1 MAAHYLRALALFA
14 DFDGRASRAEWW
26 GFVAVHL
33 ALTLVLLTASAV
45 LAEALALSWVAG
57 GVLISLYLVVTFFP
71 TVSGAARRLHD
82 VGRSSLWLA
91 VAVVPPLAVLLVVW
105 MAGPGERAPNAWGQ
119 PPDTGRND

>member
-1 MAAHYLRALALFA
+1 MAAHYLRTLALFA

-33 ALTLVLLTASAV
+33 ALTLALLTASAV
-45 LAEALALSWVAG
+45 LAEALDVGWVAG
-57 GVLISLYLVVTFFP
+57 GVPVSLYLVATFFP

-91 VAVVPPLAVLLVVW
+91 VAVVPPLAVLLAVW
-105 MAGPGERAPNAWGQ
+105 LAMPGEPAPNAWGQ
-119 PPDTGRND
+119 PTDGRRND

>member
-33 ALTLVLLTASAV
+33 AITMTLLAVSAV
-45 LAEALALSWVAG
+45 LAEALGLSWIAG
-57 GVLISLYLVVTFFP
+57 GVLVSLYVVATFFP

-91 VAVVPPLAVLLVVW
+91 VGVVPPLAVLLVVW
-105 MAGPGERAPNAWGQ
+105 LAMPGERVPNAWGQ
-119 PPDTGRND
+119 PPES